1 VEPLNEEKI
10 DLSPAFTVVQRTKYN
25 DDTAL
30 AFSVSAE
37 ESDCRILMLAH
48 DKYDGGMACIIAI
61 VQIVGVEEAYADV
74 MWKVI
79 GALK

>member
-1 VEPLNEEKI
+1 
-10 DLSPAFTVVQRTKYN
+10 
-25 DDTAL
+25 
-30 AFSVSAE
+30 VSAE